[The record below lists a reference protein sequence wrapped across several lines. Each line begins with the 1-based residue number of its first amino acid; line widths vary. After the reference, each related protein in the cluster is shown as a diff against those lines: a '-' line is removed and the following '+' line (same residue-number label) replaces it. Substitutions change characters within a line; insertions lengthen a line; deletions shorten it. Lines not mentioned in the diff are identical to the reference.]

1 MSTAVLILAG
11 LTPVVCL
18 ALAVFAGL
26 RSMKRTGNA
35 KRAFGRHFLTLAV
48 SVSLC
53 FLFAVIASAATGDA
67 GDAAQAAE
75 SAASAV
81 TGSAAGMG
89 FIGAALS
96 VGLSGIGAGIALAAG
111 APAAIGAVSEDPK
124 SFGKSMIF
132 VVLGEAIALYGFVV
146 AMLIVLMKL

>member
-1 MSTAVLILAG
+1 MSTVVYIIAG
-11 LTPVVCL
+11 ALPVVSI
-18 ALAVFAGL
+18 ALAVFAGM

-48 SVSLC
+48 AVSLC
-53 FLFAVIASAATGDA
+53 FLFTLVASAADGST
-67 GDAAQAAE
+67 AAAAADT
-75 SAASAV
+75 AAKA

-89 FIGAALS
+89 FLGAALS

-146 AMLIVLMKL
+146 AMLIVLMKI